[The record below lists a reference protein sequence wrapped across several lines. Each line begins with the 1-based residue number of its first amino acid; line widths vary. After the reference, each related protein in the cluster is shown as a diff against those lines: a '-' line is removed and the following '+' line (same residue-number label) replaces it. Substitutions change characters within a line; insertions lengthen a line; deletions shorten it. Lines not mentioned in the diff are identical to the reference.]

1 MEEQKKDILDIIDD
15 GIREAYRR
23 FRIEESERN
32 KVVSNENEKNLDKN
46 SKLWK
51 QKVNIF

>member
-1 MEEQKKDILDIIDD
+1 MKEQKKDILDVIDE
-15 GIREAYRR
+15 GIQEAYRR
-23 FRIEESERN
+23 FRIEEFEKN
-32 KVVSNENEKNLDKN
+32 KVVSIENEKNLDKN

>member
-1 MEEQKKDILDIIDD
+1 MEEQKKYILDIIDE
-15 GIREAYRR
+15 GIQEAYRR

-32 KVVSNENEKNLDKN
+32 KVVNIENEKNLDKN

-51 QKVNIF
+51 